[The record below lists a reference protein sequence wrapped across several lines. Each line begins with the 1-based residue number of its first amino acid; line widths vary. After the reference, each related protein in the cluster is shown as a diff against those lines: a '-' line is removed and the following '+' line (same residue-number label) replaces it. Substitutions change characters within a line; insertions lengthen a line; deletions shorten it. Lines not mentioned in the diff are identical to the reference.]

1 MNMKSLFTLVL
12 LLPFAAFAQKK
23 MTVNGKMTNL
33 PDNTPVWLADIN
45 NPNDTIAKAKS
56 LKGAFVLKGELAEPK
71 LLILS
76 VGVDKK
82 SNVFFDNSTIAIKG
96 DYTKPASWNI
106 TGSTVQDGF
115 KAFETTFVPY
125 FEQLNKIGMRM
136 QAGERSDSL
145 QLSANQ
151 LTGAI
156 QQEIDAF
163 IQKRPGSPVSA
174 FILLATINLNP
185 DINQLEQRVNR
196 LQPMAMNNMYG
207 SYLKQTIEEGKTT
220 AIGSIARD
228 FTQNDTL
235 DNPVTLSSFRGKY
248 VLIDFWASWCR
259 PCRLENPNV
268 VQAYNRFRDKNFTV
282 LGVSLDRQKK
292 SWVDAIHADNL
303 TWTHVS
309 DLKQWDNAVAK
320 MYKVQS
326 IPQNLLIGPDGKI
339 VAKDLRGEDLNKKL
353 CELLG
358 CN

>member
-1 MNMKSLFTLVL
+1 MKNLFILLL

-23 MTVNGKMTNL
+23 LTVSGKMTNL
-33 PDNTPVWLADIN
+33 PDKTPVWLADIN
-45 NPNDTIAKAKS
+45 NPNDTVAKAQA
-56 LKGAFVLKGELAEPK
+56 LKGAFVLQSELSEPK

-76 VGVDKK
+76 VGADKK
-82 SNVFFDNSTIAIKG
+82 SNVFFDNSTVAIKG
-96 DYTKPASWNI
+96 DFAQPASWTI
-106 TGSTVQDGF
+106 TGSPVQDAF
-115 KAFETTFVPY
+115 KEFETVFVPY
-125 FEQLNKIGMRM
+125 FDQFNKFGMRM

-145 QLSANQ
+145 QSSVNQ
-151 LTGAI
+151 LTEAI
-156 QQEIDAF
+156 QREIDGF

-174 FILLATINLNP
+174 FILLATVNLRP
-185 DINQLEQRVNR
+185 DIALLEQRVNQ

-207 SYLKQTIEEGKTT
+207 NYLKQTIGDARVT

-235 DNPVTLSSFRGKY
+235 DKPVSLSSFRGKY

-268 VQAYNRFRDKNFTV
+268 VQAFQRFRDKNFTV

-292 SWVDAIHADNL
+292 PWIDAIHKDNL

-339 VAKDLRGEDLNKKL
+339 VAKDLRGEDLNRKL

>member
-1 MNMKSLFTLVL
+1 MILF
-12 LLPFAAFAQKK
+12 LPLAAFGQKK
-23 MTVNGKMTNL
+23 LTVTGKMTNL

-45 NPNDTIAKAKS
+45 NPTDTIAKAKA
-56 LKGAFVLKGELAEPK
+56 LKGAFVLKGELTEPK

-76 VGVDKK
+76 VGMDKK
-82 SNVFFDNSTIAIKG
+82 SNVFFDNSTIAVKG
-96 DYTKPASWNI
+96 DYAKPASWTI
-106 TGSTVQDGF
+106 TGSAVQNAF
-115 KAFETTFVPY
+115 KDFETTFVPY

-145 QLSANQ
+145 QINANQ
-151 LTGAI
+151 LTATI
-156 QQEIDAF
+156 QQAIDAF
-163 IQKRPGSPVSA
+163 IQKHPGSPVSA
-174 FILLATINLNP
+174 FVLLATINLNP
-185 DINQLEQRVNR
+185 DMNQLEERTNR

-207 SYLKQTIEEGKTT
+207 SYLKQTIGEGKVT

-235 DNPVTLSSFRGKY
+235 DNPVSLSSFRGKY

-268 VQAYNRFRDKNFTV
+268 VQAYQRFRDKNFTV

-292 SWVDAIHADNL
+292 SWIDAIHADNL

-339 VAKDLRGEDLNKKL
+339 VAKDLRGEDLNRKL